1 MIKATGAKPKVSIVS
16 AITATI
22 GDIVAHKKFEQ
33 CNVAKDR
40 KLAHMLVFFSFIG
53 LAITTAWAVLYLYGY
68 EIMHA
73 MGKTPYSWLLG
84 PSPYPLSDP
93 VKWLGNASA
102 IGLLAGIVLVIS
114 NRKRNQEKAGKG
126 GYYDWLFIYIVFA
139 VMATGIL
146 SELVRLAD
154 LALLAYIIYFS
165 HLVVVFFLFAYAP
178 FSKMAHMVYR
188 ATAMVFAK
196 TIERDVEVK

>member
-1 MIKATGAKPKVSIVS
+1 MIKATGVKPKVSIVS
-16 AITATI
+16 AITETI
-22 GDIVAHKKFEQ
+22 GEILAHKRFEQ
-33 CNVAKDR
+33 CNVTKDR

-73 MGKTPYSWLLG
+73 LGKTPYPWLLG

-102 IGLLAGIVLVIS
+102 IMLLVGIVMVIN
-114 NRKRNQEKAGKG
+114 NRKKNQEKAGKG

-146 SELVRLAD
+146 SELVQISRSGSPGIYNIFFSPCCCLFP
-154 LALLAYIIYFS
+154 LRIRPIFENGAYG
-165 HLVVVFFLFAYAP
+165 LQGDGNGVC
-178 FSKMAHMVYR
+178 KNYR
-188 ATAMVFAK
+188 K
-196 TIERDVEVK
+196 GCRG

>member
-1 MIKATGAKPKVSIVS
+1 MVRATGTKPKGSIS
-16 AITATI
+16 AAITATI
-22 GDIVAHKKFEQ
+22 GEILAHKRFEK
-33 CNVAKDR
+33 CNVALDR

-68 EIMHA
+68 EIMEA
-73 MGKTPYSWLLG
+73 MGKEPYPWLLG
-84 PSPYPLSDP
+84 PSPYPLTDP
-93 VKWLGNASA
+93 VKWLANISA
-102 IGLLAGIVLVIS
+102 LALLVGIVMVIN
-114 NRKRNQEKAGKG
+114 NRKKNEAKAGKG

-139 VMATGIL
+139 IMATGIL

-154 LALLAYIIYFS
+154 IAVLAYVIYFA

-178 FSKMAHMVYR
+178 FSKMAHMLYR

-196 TIERDVEVK
+196 ATERDVEVR